1 VPQVVITGFRRQ
13 NRMESVGDSGSV
25 LERSITET
33 REIRLSHR
41 DDVLSFE
48 FATLDYSAPSK
59 NRYVYRM
66 RGFSDAWIDA
76 ETTRTATFTNLRPGS
91 YTFEVRGSNNDGVWS
106 EAGASLALT
115 ILPPW
120 WGTRWAMGLYLLI
133 LVGSGAGLRRY
144 DMNRLRLEHRLRRE
158 HEEAEQLRELD
169 RARSRFFADVSHEF
183 RTPLTLTLGP
193 LDDLRSGF
201 HGPLPAPV
209 QGQVEL
215 ARRNAGRV
223 LELIDQLLE
232 VARLEA
238 GSTPLRARNLEL
250 GTFLRRSAAQF
261 EPLAGRRGVRL
272 EVTTPEGEVQVLADP
287 GHLEKIL
294 ANLLSNALKFTP
306 PGGTVAVSLEGDG
319 AAARIAVRDT
329 GPGIPPEELPR
340 IFGRFYRGEG
350 SSEQAH
356 PGTGIGLALVR
367 ELVQLH
373 GGPWRWKVSPERGAA
388 SR

>member
-1 VPQVVITGFRRQ
+1 VPEVVITGFRRQ
-13 NRMESVGDSGSV
+13 NRVESVGDSGSV

-41 DDVLSFE
+41 DNVLSFE
-48 FATLDYSAPSK
+48 FAALDYSAPSK

-66 RGFSDAWIDA
+66 RGFSDAWIEA

-91 YTFEVRGSNNDGVWS
+91 YTFEVRGSNNDGVWN

-120 WGTRWAMGLYLLI
+120 WRTRWAMGLYVLI
-133 LVGSGAGLRRY
+133 LVGSGGMGLRRY

-169 RARSRFFADVSHEF
+169 RARSRFFANVSHEF

-209 QGQVEL
+209 TGAGGAGPPE
-215 ARRNAGRV
+215 RRAG
-223 LELIDQLLE
+223 
-232 VARLEA
+232 A
-238 GSTPLRARNLEL
+238 GVDRPA
-250 GTFLRRSAAQF
+250 
-261 EPLAGRRGVRL
+261 
-272 EVTTPEGEVQVLADP
+272 
-287 GHLEKIL
+287 
-294 ANLLSNALKFTP
+294 
-306 PGGTVAVSLEGDG
+306 PGGGPAGGGEHATPCPEPGSWGAFCDG
-319 AAARIAVRDT
+319 SR
-329 GPGIPPEELPR
+329 P
-340 IFGRFYRGEG
+340 
-350 SSEQAH
+350 SSN
-356 PGTGIGLALVR
+356 
-367 ELVQLH
+367 
-373 GGPWRWKVSPERGAA
+373 PWREGGGCG